1 MTIDAGGG
9 FKHSLAGGNSFVCD
23 CWPLLLSHPLSE
35 VIRSIDRYTQ
45 EHLGVLS
52 PAVLRALTDEGSGV
66 LGIHPHP
73 VWVIRNKVCLASQL
87 RYPEAVVGIGRQQLQ
102 QGRCR
107 MSGIAHW
114 HV

>member
-1 MTIDAGGG
+1 VTIDAGGR
-9 FKHSLAGGNSFVCD
+9 FEYPLAGGNTFVCD

-35 VIRSIDRYTQ
+35 VFRSIDRYAQ

-52 PAVLRALTDEGSGV
+52 PAVLRALTYEGSGV

-73 VWVIRNKVCLASQL
+73 VWVIRNKVRLASQL
-87 RYPEAVVGIGRQQLQ
+87 WYPEAVVGIGRKQLQ

-114 HV
+114 NV